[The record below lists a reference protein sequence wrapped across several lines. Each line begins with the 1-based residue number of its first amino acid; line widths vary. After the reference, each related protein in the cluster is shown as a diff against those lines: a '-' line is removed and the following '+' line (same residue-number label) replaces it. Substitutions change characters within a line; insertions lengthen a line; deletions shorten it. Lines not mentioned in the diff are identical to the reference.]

1 MEGGRPNR
9 KGRKTSGEEG
19 KAKTEMKKIKWGRRE
34 RKGGVG
40 IKKQK
45 GKSKEG
51 KEGKGRDDS
60 TETIEK

>member
-19 KAKTEMKKIKWGRRE
+19 KTKTEMKKIKWGRRE

-40 IKKQK
+40 IKNKRERVK
-45 GKSKEG
+45 KAK
-51 KEGKGRDDS
+51 KGREEM
-60 TETIEK
+60 TRLRI

>member
-1 MEGGRPNR
+1 
-9 KGRKTSGEEG
+9 
-19 KAKTEMKKIKWGRRE
+19 MKKIKWGRRE

-60 TETIEK
+60 TENIAK